1 MQITV
6 VIDETIKEG
15 QVGAFVEYMREM
27 IRLTKEE
34 DGCIAYDLYEAIDG
48 SGEVVMVEI
57 WESKEALDLHMQ
69 TAHFKEFIPGSD
81 AYKDS
86 PSKVR
91 IFGRL

>member
-1 MQITV
+1 MQTVV
-6 VIDETIKEG
+6 VIDESIKEG
-15 QVGAFVEYMREM
+15 QVSAFVEYMREM

-69 TAHFKEFIPGSD
+69 TEHFKEYIPGGD
-81 AYKDS
+81 VYKEN

-91 IFGRL
+91 IFSRL